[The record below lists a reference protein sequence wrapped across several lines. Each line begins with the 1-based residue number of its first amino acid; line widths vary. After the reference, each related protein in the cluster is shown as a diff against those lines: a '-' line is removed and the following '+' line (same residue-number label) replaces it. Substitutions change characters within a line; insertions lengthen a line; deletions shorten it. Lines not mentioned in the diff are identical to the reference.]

1 MKIDKQHSMV
11 ISPDEGAAARNI
23 YYSSMMGLDM
33 GLFYKRRDYS
43 CVINGRNPIVAH
55 EYLGDDVAG
64 KDVIIAED
72 ILASGESLL
81 DIATELKR
89 RKARRVFPCVSF
101 TLFTEGLA
109 AYQRAYEEGL
119 FDLLLGTNLAHL
131 DPELKQKPWF
141 CEVNMSK
148 YVALLIATLNHDAS
162 ISGLLDPH
170 ERIARLLEEHKQ
182 QLPNA

>member
-1 MKIDKQHSMV
+1 MENPQILIYDKKISVLKEMLPILEQSV
-11 ISPDEGAAARNI
+11 QT
-23 YYSSMMGLDM
+23 
-33 GLFYKRRDYS
+33 
-43 CVINGRNPIVAH
+43 GRP
-55 EYLGDDVAG
+55 LL
-64 KDVIIAED
+64 IIAED

-81 DIATELKR
+81 DIATELRR

-109 AYQRAYEEGL
+109 AYQKAYEEGL

-170 ERIARLLEEHKQ
+170 ERIERLLEEHRKGG
-182 QLPNA
+182 LP